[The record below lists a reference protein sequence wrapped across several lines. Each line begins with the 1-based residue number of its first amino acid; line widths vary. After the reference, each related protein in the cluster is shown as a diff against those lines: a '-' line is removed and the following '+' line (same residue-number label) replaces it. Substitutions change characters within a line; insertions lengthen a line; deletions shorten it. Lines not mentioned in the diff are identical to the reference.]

1 MTRVIEFERYKNL
14 ALDTPYILA
23 FRAKNINHMF
33 KMIKKAMREENLATI
48 KHIQVIDG
56 DKSDF

>member
-14 ALDTPYILA
+14 SLDTPYILA
-23 FRAKNINHMF
+23 FRAKDINHMF

-48 KHIQVIDG
+48 KHIQVID
-56 DKSDF
+56 